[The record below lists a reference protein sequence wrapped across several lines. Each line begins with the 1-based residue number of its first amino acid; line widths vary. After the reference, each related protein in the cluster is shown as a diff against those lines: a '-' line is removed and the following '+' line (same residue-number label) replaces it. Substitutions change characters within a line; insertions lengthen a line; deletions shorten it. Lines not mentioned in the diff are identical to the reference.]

1 VLCLQNVKKAEVE
14 INNEK
19 KRKEDVSRERRRLQ
33 QLLDPIDDTLDRLNH
48 DASVAGVNNN
58 LYVQE
63 CLQDA
68 EKAVNAVKKLLKE
81 KPIKIKKNTTN
92 TEGRSSGSSGN
103 SEENE
108 NGERRRSSDVHV
120 LSKHNSVTGVTSY
133 GDDDHDNHLNVMEYG
148 TSAVAEALQK
158 VEKANQSI
166 EKARSMKSKE
176 DEER

>member
-1 VLCLQNVKKAEVE
+1 MKVKKGKQE
-14 INNEK
+14 
-19 KRKEDVSRERRRLQ
+19 Q
-33 QLLDPIDDTLDRLNH
+33 
-48 DASVAGVNNN
+48 SV
-58 LYVQE
+58 YV
-63 CLQDA
+63 
-68 EKAVNAVKKLLKE
+68 KIKE
-81 KPIKIKKNTTN
+81 KTIKKKNNTTN

-103 SEENE
+103 SEENG
-108 NGERRRSSDVHV
+108 NGERRRSSDLHV

>member
-1 VLCLQNVKKAEVE
+1 MLCLQNVKKAEVE

>member
-1 VLCLQNVKKAEVE
+1 MLCLQNVKKAEVE

-81 KPIKIKKNTTN
+81 KTIKKKKNTNN
-92 TEGRSSGSSGN
+92 TEGRSSGNSGN
-103 SEENE
+103 SEENG
-108 NGERRRSSDVHV
+108 NGERRRSSDLHV